1 MGIAER
7 KERERE
13 VRRQMILDSARDI
26 ILERGVESVSMSDI
40 AHECELSKAT
50 LYLYFHN
57 KESLLEAIFNE
68 AGNSFVE
75 YVESRISEDASGITA
90 IRVLWQCYLDRFSD
104 SSDIFILIGIKNFIA
119 PSFPLLYEAV
129 DGSSR
134 RPGARMFALVR
145 DVIARGLR
153 DGTLDAR
160 FDANEL
166 ARTVLIVSSGI
177 IDNVAR
183 LPRDLR
189 DMSLVVS
196 EMRRVFE
203 ILLRGMAGPGVE
215 SSQLKLSDQ

>member
-1 MGIAER
+1 
-7 KERERE
+7 
-13 VRRQMILDSARDI
+13 MILDSARDI
-26 ILERGVESVSMSDI
+26 ILERGVESVSMADI
-40 AHECELSKAT
+40 ARECELSKAT

-68 AGNSFVE
+68 AGNFFCE
-75 YVESRISEDASGITA
+75 YVESRISDSDSGITA

-104 SSDIFILIGIKNFIA
+104 SNDIFILIGIKNFIA

-129 DGSSR
+129 DKNSR
-134 RPGARMFALVR
+134 MPGARMLSLVR
-145 DVIARGLR
+145 DVIERGLR
-153 DGTLDAR
+153 DGTLETDVDAEV
-160 FDANEL
+160 F
-166 ARTVLIVSSGI
+166 ARTILIVASGI

-203 ILLRGMAGPGVE
+203 LLLRGMAGPGVD
-215 SSQLKLSDQ
+215 SSQFKLSDIDKRSKQQ